1 MEKYRN
7 AALPVDERVEDLLSR
22 MTLREKVG
30 QLNQHLYGWMAYRR
44 SEGTETEFELTDLF
58 KEHVEWGAGMG
69 ALYGLFRAD
78 PWSGVTYENGIP
90 TQDNAKLANAIQRYV
105 IEHSR
110 LGIPVLLSEECPH
123 GHQALDGTLL
133 PVNTAIGSTWN
144 PELIERAYSHVASE
158 IRSRGA
164 HLGLVSVLD
173 ILQDPRWGRSEE
185 CYGEDPYLA
194 ARMTEAVV
202 FGMQG
207 RNPEEWKRPDKAAAV
222 LKHLCAQGAGQ
233 GGRNA
238 GPVPAGER
246 ELREIHLP
254 AAEAGIKAGAAGV
267 MAAYN
272 ELDGIPCH
280 ANDKLLTGILRDEW
294 GFDGIVMADGTAI
307 DRLVSITGD
316 YESAAAL
323 ALSSGVDLSLWDKSF
338 TTLEQAVKQGKAD
351 MEGIDRAVGRVLG
364 LKFRLGLFEQPYV
377 DEGLAASTVNN
388 AAARELNVSVARE
401 AVVLLKNDNSVLPLN
416 HSRIKRLAV
425 IGPNADRL
433 YNQLGDYTSV
443 QREGSGVTALQ
454 GIRMVAPEGTDIVFA
469 PGCSVRG
476 MSTQGLP
483 EAIEAAR
490 SADAVVLVLGGS
502 SARQFGGT
510 FDNNG
515 AAIVAEGDP
524 TEMDCGEGV
533 DLAELRLGGIQEQLV
548 REIHAIGKPVIT
560 VLIQGRPLAVGEVAE
575 LSDALLCAWYPGSE
589 GGRAIGEILFGQVNP
604 SGKLPVSIPR
614 SVGQL
619 PVYYN
624 QKNAGRPRP
633 YVDMPS
639 KPLYPFGFGLS
650 YSSFEYGS
658 PAISQK
664 EVTLDELRSGSRVEV
679 CVEVENSGKLK
690 GDEVVQLYIQAD
702 QSGITRRLRE
712 LKGFRKVM
720 LEPGDSTTVSFELG
734 FEELAIW
741 NRNMDYDVVP
751 CRVSIV
757 VGGHSDWESGVVE
770 LKVKA

>member
-1 MEKYRN
+1 M
-7 AALPVDERVEDLLSR
+7 
-22 MTLREKVG
+22 
-30 QLNQHLYGWMAYRR
+30 
-44 SEGTETEFELTDLF
+44 
-58 KEHVEWGAGMG
+58 GAGMG

-90 TQDNAKLANAIQRYV
+90 TQDNAKVANAIQRYV

-144 PELIERAYSHVASE
+144 PELIEKAYSHVASE

-207 RNPEEWKRPDKAAAV
+207 RNPEEWKSPDKAAAV

-246 ELREIHLP
+246 ELREIQLP

-316 YESAAAL
+316 HESAAAL

-338 TTLEQAVKQGKAD
+338 TTLKEAVKQGKAD
-351 MEGIDRAVGRVLG
+351 MESIDRAVGRVLG

-401 AVVLLKNDNSVLPLN
+401 AVVLLKNDKGVLPLN
-416 HSRIKRLAV
+416 HNSIKRLAV

-454 GIRMVAPEGTDIVFA
+454 GIRMAAPEGTDIVFA

-476 MSTQGLP
+476 MSAQGLP

-515 AAIVAEGDP
+515 AAIVAEGIRRKW
-524 TEMDCGEGV
+524 T
-533 DLAELRLGGIQEQLV
+533 A
-548 REIHAIGKPVIT
+548 GK
-560 VLIQGRPLAVGEVAE
+560 E
-575 LSDALLCAWYPGSE
+575 
-589 GGRAIGEILFGQVNP
+589 
-604 SGKLPVSIPR
+604 SI
-614 SVGQL
+614 
-619 PVYYN
+619 
-624 QKNAGRPRP
+624 
-633 YVDMPS
+633 
-639 KPLYPFGFGLS
+639 
-650 YSSFEYGS
+650 
-658 PAISQK
+658 
-664 EVTLDELRSGSRVEV
+664 
-679 CVEVENSGKLK
+679 
-690 GDEVVQLYIQAD
+690 
-702 QSGITRRLRE
+702 
-712 LKGFRKVM
+712 
-720 LEPGDSTTVSFELG
+720 
-734 FEELAIW
+734 
-741 NRNMDYDVVP
+741 
-751 CRVSIV
+751 
-757 VGGHSDWESGVVE
+757 
-770 LKVKA
+770 